1 MDEVR
6 TQMQVM
12 GYLFN
17 KKTKPK
23 QQQKLPHREKN
34 RTAGRLGKAG
44 TGYTQGETMMNWQR
58 TSSSS
63 LNLLAVD
70 KQQNSV
76 FPPPTGM
83 ECGSK

>member
-1 MDEVR
+1 MD
-6 TQMQVM
+6 QI
-12 GYLFN
+12 
-17 KKTKPK
+17 
-23 QQQKLPHREKN
+23 
-34 RTAGRLGKAG
+34 
-44 TGYTQGETMMNWQR
+44 QR
-58 TSSSS
+58 ATLSLAICVFSFSSS